1 MTLTT
6 YTYDELAVQLQLS
19 EHELISLVGGGGK
32 SSTLKALGRTLPG
45 KVILSTTTKMGS
57 DQHDNHH
64 VCVGPS
70 DNELVQA
77 LASHRTVMC
86 WAGTEGS
93 KAFGIT
99 PELADHWWA
108 LTDHLVVEADGAR
121 RRPFKAPAWYEPV
134 LPASTTILC
143 SIIGADSL
151 DRVIEDQCHRPM
163 LVAAVAGCSPYERLT
178 PARAARVICDDNGAR
193 KNKPTA
199 ARFAVIITKV
209 APDNEAL
216 VEQLQTELLAQGNAP
231 DVIVPIT
238 SVGFVPQQQR

>member
-1 MTLTT
+1 VTITT
-6 YTYDELAVQLQLS
+6 YTYDELAVQLQLGD
-19 EHELISLVGGGGK
+19 HELISLVGGGGK
-32 SSTLKALGRTLPG
+32 SSSLRALGRSLSG
-45 KVILSTTTKMGS
+45 KVLLSTTTKMGS

-70 DNELVQA
+70 DEELVEA
-77 LASHRTVMC
+77 LAAHQTVMC
-86 WAGTEGS
+86 WAATEGS
-93 KAFGIT
+93 KAFGIA
-99 PELADHWWA
+99 PELADRWWT

-134 LPASTTILC
+134 LPAKTTLLC
-143 SIIGADSL
+143 SIIGADAL

-163 LVAAVAGCSPYERLT
+163 LVAAVAGCSPFERLT
-178 PARAARVICDDNGAR
+178 PARAAQVICDDNGAR
-193 KNKPTA
+193 KNKPTT

-216 VEQLQTELLAQGNAP
+216 VEQLQAELLGQVTAP